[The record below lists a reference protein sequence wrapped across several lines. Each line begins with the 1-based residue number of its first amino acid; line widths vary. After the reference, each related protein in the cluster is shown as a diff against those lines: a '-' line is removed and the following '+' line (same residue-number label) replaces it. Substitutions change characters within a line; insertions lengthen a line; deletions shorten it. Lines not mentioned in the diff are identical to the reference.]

1 MRHDSRLT
9 GHMLILQRDE
19 NLLGENLKNTHCPLN
34 VSVSTH
40 PKASKVNQIVRQG
53 SEADDKYG
61 IHRQVFSIQ
70 I

>member
-1 MRHDSRLT
+1 MWHDSRLT

-19 NLLGENLKNTHCPLN
+19 NLPRENLKNTHCPLN

-40 PKASKVNQIVRQG
+40 PKASKVQIVRQG
-53 SEADDKYG
+53 SEAEDKYG